1 MESRCSRISALELMI
16 YSMPTFLLS
25 SYVSIF
31 SLKTQWA
38 PMLSM
43 PKLEHRNEKAV
54 KGYLAEIKCLRISA
68 VGNKV
73 VVF

>member
-1 MESRCSRISALELMI
+1 
-16 YSMPTFLLS
+16 
-25 SYVSIF
+25 
-31 SLKTQWA
+31 
-38 PMLSM
+38 MLSM